1 MGVENRKVVAGVDGG
16 GSKTEC
22 VVTEVSSGKILGR
35 ARGGASNW

>member
-1 MGVENRKVVAGVDGG
+1 MEHRKILAGVDGG

-22 VVTEVSSGKILGR
+22 VVIDAKSGEILGR